1 MAISVERNRL
11 VWRCRRG
18 ILELDL
24 LLRGF
29 LEDGYEQM
37 DEDGQGGFVK
47 LLELPDQELF
57 EYLLEQKNP
66 KDGEIAS
73 VVEKICRT
81 AKA

>member
-73 VVEKICRT
+73 VVEEICRT

>member
-37 DEDGQGGFVK
+37 DEDGQGSFVK